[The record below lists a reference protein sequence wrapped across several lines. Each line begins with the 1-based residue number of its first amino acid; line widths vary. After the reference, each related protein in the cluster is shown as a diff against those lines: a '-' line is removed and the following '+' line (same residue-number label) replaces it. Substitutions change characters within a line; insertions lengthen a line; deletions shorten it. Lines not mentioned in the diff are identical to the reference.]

1 MASEIE
7 KFYNGN
13 FRMYQT
19 IKFINRKLLQNLMVH
34 GKPGRNVTETN
45 ARNVRDHFKA
55 CFNDPKESKLEPFIG
70 NQRYLDKPITK
81 DKVEQQNS
89 WI

>member
-19 IKFINRKLLQNLMVH
+19 IKFINRKPLQNLMVH
-34 GKPGRNVTETN
+34 DEAGRNVTESN
-45 ARNVRDHFKA
+45 A
-55 CFNDPKESKLEPFIG
+55 I
-70 NQRYLDKPITK
+70 
-81 DKVEQQNS
+81 
-89 WI
+89 